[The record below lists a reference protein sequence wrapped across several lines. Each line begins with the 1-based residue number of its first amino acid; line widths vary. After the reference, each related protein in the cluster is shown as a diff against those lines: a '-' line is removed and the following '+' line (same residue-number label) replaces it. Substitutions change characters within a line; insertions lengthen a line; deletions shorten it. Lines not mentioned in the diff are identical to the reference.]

1 MRLAEK
7 QGFEPWLGIHPLSVF
22 ETDPF
27 DRLGTSPE
35 PYNPNAFRP
44 FLATKFYLLSLGS

>member
-1 MRLAEK
+1 MSRFRLAEK

-35 PYNPNAFRP
+35 RWIYYP
-44 FLATKFYLLSLGS
+44 